1 MGGNIQE
8 KKEKIKFLIMD
19 VDGTL
24 TDGNIYMG
32 VQGEILKCFNIKDG
46 TGIKDLLP
54 VRGIIPIVITG
65 RCSKI
70 TENRCKE
77 LNISYIYQGCR
88 NKKNQL
94 KNIAED
100 FMVYPQNGIYE
111 EFAYIG
117 DDLIDLESMRC
128 SGISGCPSDAVDVV
142 KAEADFISEFTG
154 GKGAVR
160 EFIEW
165 IIQKQS

>member
-1 MGGNIQE
+1 
-8 KKEKIKFLIMD
+8 
-19 VDGTL
+19 
-24 TDGNIYMG
+24 
-32 VQGEILKCFNIKDG
+32 
-46 TGIKDLLP
+46 
-54 VRGIIPIVITG
+54 
-65 RCSKI
+65 
-70 TENRCKE
+70 
-77 LNISYIYQGCR
+77 
-88 NKKNQL
+88 
-94 KNIAED
+94 
-100 FMVYPQNGIYE
+100 MVYPQNGIYE